1 MMDRANGGA
10 PVPRRDGA
18 ERALPGGGWPEPDE
32 ALGSAL
38 REVVPEAPVERVDW
52 RAFRAAVLA
61 RAELPLARLRRRQR
75 QRWWEVTAG
84 WARAAVPAAAAAGVV
99 LALALGAFDRLG
111 AGGKVAERGGE
122 AEMTQVA
129 SARGGR
135 ARLVTA
141 SSRIPLEQA
150 LSAGT
155 PQDAITNVLFET
167 AGPDA
172 LIRAAV
178 ESR

>member
-1 MMDRANGGA
+1 M
-10 PVPRRDGA
+10 
-18 ERALPGGGWPEPDE
+18 PGDDWPARDE
-32 ALGSAL
+32 ALAAVL
-38 REVVPEAPVERVDW
+38 REAVPEPPVDRVDW
-52 RAFRAAVLA
+52 RALRSAVLA
-61 RAELPLARLRRRQR
+61 RAELPLARLRRR

-99 LALALGAFDRLG
+99 LALAVGALDRGWGERALS
-111 AGGKVAERGGE
+111 GGRAEV
-122 AEMTQVA
+122 TQVA
-129 SARGGR
+129 SARG
-135 ARLVTA
+135 ARQPVEQTSA
-141 SSRIPLEQA
+141 RIPLEQA

>member
-1 MMDRANGGA
+1 MTDRANGGA
-10 PVPRRDGA
+10 RGPRDGGA
-18 ERALPGGGWPEPDE
+18 GPGMPGGDWPAPDE

-38 REVVPEAPVERVDW
+38 RQIVPDPPVERVDW
-52 RAFRAAVLA
+52 RALRAAVLA

-75 QRWWEVTAG
+75 WWEVTAG
-84 WARAAVPAAAAAGVV
+84 WARAAVPTAAAAGVL
-99 LALALGAFDRLG
+99 LALAVGALDREPSRKLSP
-111 AGGKVAERGGE
+111 ASRE
-122 AEMTQVA
+122 AVTQVA
-129 SARGGR
+129 SVRGEAAPAAG
-135 ARLVTA
+135 T
-141 SSRIPLEQA
+141 SQRIPLEQA